1 MRRIPTRTLP
11 ATLVLLVIFA
21 AILPL
26 IASIPGF
33 LAASRTNVGDRA
45 AVSLTA
51 AARQISARLGAG
63 IAEQWAELRTVAGWA
78 AAEGVGGSLPLRLD
92 AAKELNGRLAWMG
105 IAAPDGRVL
114 IATRRILEGQ
124 DVSARPWFRAG
135 LQGDFAGDLHDA
147 LLLARHLA
155 PAPGGEPIR
164 LIDFA
169 MPLRRADGSLIGVIG
184 SHVDWGWMR
193 DRVRRAPLP
202 PGVDAMLAARDGTV
216 IVGPEGLEGTRL
228 TQRSA
233 LAGGQ
238 GVSTVTQEQWPD
250 GRRYLAAAVPAGT
263 AEGVPGFGWTV
274 IVRQPPEAAFGEV
287 RSLAGEIGVPLLASG
302 VVILLVGLLVAR
314 AVAKPFGRLADAAT
328 ALAEGRL
335 DSPVPDTRSTREA
348 ALLSAALARLDRPPA
363 QGTTA
368 AGGKA

>member
-11 ATLVLLVIFA
+11 ATIVLLALLA

-26 IASIPGF
+26 VASVPGF
-33 LAASRTNVGDRA
+33 LAASRTTVSDRA
-45 AVSLTA
+45 AESLTA

-78 AAEGVGGSLPLRLD
+78 AAEGIGGSLPLRLD
-92 AAKELNGRLAWMG
+92 AAKDLNGRLAWMG

-114 IATRRILEGQ
+114 LATRRILEGQ

-135 LQGDFAGDLHDA
+135 LQGEFAGDFHEA
-147 LLLARHLA
+147 LLLQRHLA

-169 MPLRRADGSLIGVIG
+169 MPLRRPDGTIIGVVG
-184 SHVDWGWMR
+184 SHVDWGWIR
-193 DRVRRAPLP
+193 DRVRRAALP
-202 PGVDAMLAARDGTV
+202 PGVDALLVARDGTV
-216 IVGPEGLEGTRL
+216 IVGPDGLEGTRL

-233 LAGGQ
+233 LAGAQ
-238 GVSTVTQEQWPD
+238 GVSAVTQEQWPD
-250 GRRYLAAAVPAGT
+250 GRRYLAATVPAGT
-263 AEGVPGFGWTV
+263 ADGVPGFGWSV

-287 RSLAGEIGVPLLASG
+287 RSLVREIGVPLLASSA
-302 VVILLVGLLVAR
+302 VILLAGLFVAR
-314 AVAKPFGRLADAAT
+314 SVARPFSRLAEAAT

-348 ALLSAALARLDRPPA
+348 ALLAAALARLDRPATPRPTIA
-363 QGTTA
+363 GEA
-368 AGGKA
+368 A